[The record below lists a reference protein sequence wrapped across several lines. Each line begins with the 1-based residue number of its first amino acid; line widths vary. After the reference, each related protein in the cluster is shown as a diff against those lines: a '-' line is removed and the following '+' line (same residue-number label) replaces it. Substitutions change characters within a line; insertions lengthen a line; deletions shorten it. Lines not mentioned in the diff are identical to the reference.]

1 MFYLHLSH
9 SVVAIMLI
17 EVLFHLWHQFWLN
30 KNTSSNY
37 SPSPPSLSYIKP
49 SWAAEGIAGLWSLLQ
64 ALAFSLGAIVNICS
78 SLLSPEALTLK
89 TLRFLKFQAGSC
101 HLLNVFIRSL
111 DRGVYHRFICIRS
124 STILRCLNPI
134 CI

>member
-30 KNTSSNY
+30 KNISSNY
-37 SPSPPSLSYIKP
+37 SPSPPSLELHQTLLGSRRNCWLLVFAPSPCFFSRRNSEYLLISALSRSSYP
-49 SWAAEGIAGLWSLLQ
+49 
-64 ALAFSLGAIVNICS
+64 
-78 SLLSPEALTLK
+78 K